1 MKLSPIQSHVL
12 SVLENNYTT
21 ELLIGGGAY
30 GGKSRILCFWLLKV
44 ALKYPGARLLL
55 GRNELKRLKE
65 TTLVTFLEVAK
76 EQGLKLGVHFRLN
89 LQDNYI
95 HFANGSHMILA
106 DLKHEPS
113 DPEFEDLG
121 SLELTAAGIDEASE
135 VTRKVKDILSVRVNR
150 WKNKEFD
157 YLGRICMSC
166 NPHKGWLFSTYYEP
180 WEKGTLKPHQAF
192 VPMLATDNPWL
203 EPEYLAALQR
213 LPDADRE
220 RLLEGNWHYDA
231 DPARLMEFNKIQ
243 DLWSNT
249 FVLEGDERYIT
260 ADLAMQG
267 SDLFTVWVWFGFV
280 VKKIKAYPKSTG
292 RGIETTIKETA
303 EQYGV
308 PRSNIVYDADGLGA
322 FLESYLEGAVPFQ
335 NGARP
340 IEREIQTSKGVT
352 VLKENYANLKT
363 QTSFEL
369 AKKVQANGI
378 YIEPTEYRDKIVA
391 ELSWIKRDRM
401 DKDGKLYLLPKEK
414 VKAALGRSPDFAD
427 AMHMRMWFEL
437 DDERNREVT
446 GAASRDNI
454 AAPVTG
460 YDRVNDYSVTNG
472 Y

>member
-1 MKLSPIQSHVL
+1 MHLSAKQSYVL
-12 SVLENNYTT
+12 EVLENNFTT
-21 ELLIGGGAY
+21 EILIGGGAY
-30 GGKSRILCFWLLKV
+30 GGKSRILCFWLLKL
-44 ALKYPGARLLL
+44 ALQYPGARLLL

-76 EQGLKLGVHFRLN
+76 EQGLKLGVHYRLN

-106 DLKHEPS
+106 DLKYEPS

-135 VTRKVKDILSVRVNR
+135 VTKKVKDILSVRVNR
-150 WKNKEFD
+150 WKNKEFG
-157 YLGRICMSC
+157 YLGRVCMSC

-180 WEKGTLKPHQAF
+180 WEKGTLKPYQTF
-192 VPMLATDNPWL
+192 IPMLATDNPWL

-213 LPDADRE
+213 LPMADRE

-231 DPARLMEFNKIQ
+231 DPARLIDFNKIQ
-243 DLWSNT
+243 DLWTNT
-249 FVLEGDERYIT
+249 FVPEGIERYIT

-267 SDLFTVWVWFGFV
+267 SDVFTIWIWSGFR
-280 VKKIKAYPKSTG
+280 VKKIFMYDKSTG
-292 RGIETTIKETA
+292 KEIEHKIREHA

-308 PRSNIVYDADGLGA
+308 PRSNIVFDSDGLGE
-322 FLESYLEGAVPFQ
+322 FLGSYLEGAVPFH
-335 NGARP
+335 NGSRP
-340 IEREIQTSKGVT
+340 IEREIETDKGVQ

-369 AKKVQANGI
+369 AKKVQANEI
-378 YIEPTEYRDKIVA
+378 YIEDKEYRDKIAA
-391 ELSWIKRDRM
+391 ELAWIKRDRM
-401 DKDGKLYLLPKEK
+401 DDDGKLYLLPKKK
-414 VKAALGRSPDFAD
+414 VKAGLGRSPDFAD

-437 DDERNREVT
+437 DRERIRDVS
-446 GAASRDNI
+446 GANSGDRI
-454 AAPVTG
+454 TEHVGG
-460 YDRVNDYSVTNG
+460 YDRVNDYGVTDG

>member
-1 MKLSPIQSHVL
+1 MQLSPIQSHVL

-30 GGKSRILCFWLLKV
+30 GGKSRVLCFWLLKL
-44 ALKYPGARLLL
+44 ALKYAGARLLL

-76 EQGLKLGVHFRLN
+76 EQGLRHGAHYRLN

-106 DLKHEPS
+106 DLKYEPS

-135 VTRKVKDILSVRVNR
+135 VTRKVKDILSIRVNR
-150 WKNKEFD
+150 WKNEEFD

-180 WEKGTLKPHQAF
+180 WEKGTLQPYQGF

-203 EPEYLAALQR
+203 GPGYLAALQR

-243 DLWSNT
+243 DLWSNS
-249 FVLEGDERYIT
+249 FVERGEKYMT
-260 ADLAMQG
+260 CDLAMQG
-267 SDLFTVWVWFGFV
+267 SDIFV
-280 VKKIKAYPKSTG
+280 VIIWSGFRVEYIYEYPKITG
-292 RGIETTIKETA
+292 KEIEKTIKELA
-303 EQYGV
+303 EEHEV
-308 PRSNIVYDADGLGA
+308 PRSNTIFDSDGLGE
-322 FLESYLEGAVPFQ
+322 FLGSYLEGAVPFH

-340 IEREIQTSKGVT
+340 IEREIETPKGIEK
-352 VLKENYANLKT
+352 LKENYANLKT

-378 YIEPTEYRDKIVA
+378 YIEPTEHRDKIAA
-391 ELSWIKRDRM
+391 ELSWIKRDKM

-437 DDERNREVT
+437 DEERNTEVT
-446 GAASRDNI
+446 GNSSNDNI
-454 AAPVTG
+454 VEHIMG
-460 YDRVNDYSVTNG
+460 YDTVMDYGVTDG